1 MSSSEIAANNTRF
14 CEALGRRDMEG
25 LVAFYDPDV
34 VLLIPGAPAIR
45 GREAVRAYYSAVFEA
60 GVKAADMESFEIAE
74 VGGAMLEMGT
84 YTMTLAGPDGVDV
97 TDTGKYFVVHR
108 RQADGQWAMW
118 LDMFHS
124 DGG

>member
-1 MSSSEIAANNTRF
+1 
-14 CEALGRRDMEG
+14 
-25 LVAFYDPDV
+25 
-34 VLLIPGAPAIR
+34 
-45 GREAVRAYYSAVFEA
+45 VFEA

-74 VGGAMLEMGT
+74 LGGAMLEMGT
-84 YTMTLAGPDGVDV
+84 YTMTLGGPDGVDV

-124 DGG
+124 DGK